1 MASNAGEHRGGPVA
15 PSPAL
20 AGLVS
25 DRGGGRRA
33 FVDATGTSVALPSAL
48 RRLVATAE
56 DVGALLLA
64 LDAPLV
70 GCAGRIDGVEQVGT
84 SRGPDPAAVA
94 ALRPDLIVVGA
105 VDRTPDLTDPAL
117 VAALR
122 RIAPVVAVDVGRPP
136 VARADL
142 RALLGSGTTGG
153 RAPDPA
159 PEPVPDRPP
168 GPPVTKPELW

>member
-1 MASNAGEHRGGPVA
+1 MTT

-25 DRGGGRRA
+25 ERGGGRRA
-33 FVDATGTSVALPSAL
+33 FVDATGASVALPSAI
-48 RRLVATAE
+48 RRLVATAD

-64 LDAPLV
+64 LGAPMV
-70 GCAGRIDGVEQVGT
+70 GCAGRLDGVEPVGA
-84 SRGPDPAAVA
+84 SRGPDPAAVV

-105 VDRTPDLTDPAL
+105 VERVPDLADPAL
-117 VAALR
+117 VDALR
-122 RIAPVVAVDVGRPP
+122 RIAPVVAVDMGRPA

-142 RALLGSGTTGG
+142 RALLGSGVAAERR
-153 RAPDPA
+153 RAE
-159 PEPVPDRPP
+159 PEPDRPP